1 MTTPVTQTP
10 GNSVADILAKQAAA
24 TGTGST
30 GTTGTTGTDSSTD
43 ALTDLSGDYTNFLTL
58 LTTQLKNQ
66 DPLSPMDT
74 NQFTQQLVEFSS
86 VEQQINGNKKLD
98 QMIALQ
104 STANAYGAVGFVGT
118 TISANSDQLPLQS
131 GAARFDYN
139 IEHTASAATLKIM
152 DSTGN
157 IVMLEQ
163 VDGTTGTHPVAWDG
177 TDFFGNQLQDG
188 QYSVSVSYQDANGTS
203 YDAPITTYG
212 TVDSA
217 EIDNGTVSLKLG
229 DVTIPLDQVTS
240 VTRPG
245 TSTPPPSDGSG
256 TGGDGSGDGD
266 TGDSGSGDGGTSGD
280 SGGTTPTT

>member
-10 GNSVADILAKQAAA
+10 ANSVSDILAQQAANKA
-24 TGTGST
+24 ASGSSAA
-30 GTTGTTGTDSSTD
+30 DSTSDSTD
-43 ALTDLSGDYTNFLTL
+43 GALADLSGNYSNFLTL

-131 GAARFDYN
+131 GAAKFDYN
-139 IEHTASAATLKIM
+139 IEHASSGATLKIM
-152 DSTGN
+152 DSSGN
-157 IVMLEQ
+157 VVMLKQ
-163 VDGTTGTHPVAWDG
+163 VDATVGTHPVQWDG
-177 TDFFGNQLQDG
+177 TDYFGDQLKDG
-188 QYSVSVSYQDANGTS
+188 QYSVSVSYQDQNGTA

-217 EIDNGTVSLKLG
+217 EIDNGAVSLKLG
-229 DVTIPLDQVTS
+229 AVTIPLSEVIS

-245 TSTPPPSDGSG
+245 ASDPTSS
-256 TGGDGSGDGD
+256 DGSGDGD
-266 TGDSGSGDGGTSGD
+266 AGNGDGGD
-280 SGGTTPTT
+280 TTPTT